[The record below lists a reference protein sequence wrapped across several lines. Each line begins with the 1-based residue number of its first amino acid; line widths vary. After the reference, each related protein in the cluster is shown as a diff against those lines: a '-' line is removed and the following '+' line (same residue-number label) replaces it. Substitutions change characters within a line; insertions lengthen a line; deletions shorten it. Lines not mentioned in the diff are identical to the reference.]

1 MYNHA
6 IRKHEKEMKDMSV
19 LFKAYCRVYQKT
31 LKLAMNFLDWSEPE
45 LLKGAGA
52 VKKLP
57 SAVKAK
63 KVDNVLVV
71 TDKGL
76 TGLHLLD
83 GLYESLD
90 AQGVKYTVYDGVQP
104 NPTIDNIETAVELYQ
119 NNSCNGII
127 AFGGGSPM
135 DCAKACGARIVRPKK
150 TVPELR
156 GQLKVLKKLP
166 PLFAVPTTAGTGS
179 ETTIAA
185 VVSNPV
191 THEKNAINDP
201 RLRPVM
207 AVLDPELTVGLPQKI
222 TSTTG
227 MDALTHAVEAYIGHS
242 NTKTTRRAAEEATK
256 LIGENLLTAYE
267 DGKNLTAR
275 GNMLEGSYLA
285 GLAFTRAYVGYVH
298 SIAHNLG
305 GMYGTPHGLANAVIL
320 PYVLDYYGK
329 TAWKPL
335 AKLAKISGFV
345 ETANRSNEEIAN
357 AFIARIREMN
367 AAMNIPEKFDFIK
380 EEDIPLIAQ
389 RALKEGNPLYPVPKI
404 MDQADCE
411 AVIRRL
417 MA

>member
-1 MYNHA
+1 
-6 IRKHEKEMKDMSV
+6 MSV
-19 LFKAYCRVYQKT
+19 LFKAYCRAYQKAF
-31 LKLAMNFLDWSEPE
+31 KVAVNFLDWSEPE
-45 LLKGAGA
+45 LIKGAGSI
-52 VKKLP
+52 KKLP
-57 SAVKAK
+57 AAIRSKG
-63 KVDNVLVV
+63 VDNVLVV

-76 TGLHLLD
+76 MSLNLLD
-83 GLYESLD
+83 SLF
-90 AQGVKYTVYDGVQP
+90 AALKEENISYTVFDGVQP
-104 NPTIDNIETAVELYQ
+104 NPTINNIEDALELYKS
-119 NNSCNGII
+119 NKCNGIV

-135 DCAKACGARIVRPKK
+135 DCAKACGARVARPNK
-150 TVPELR
+150 TIPELR
-156 GQLKVLKKLP
+156 GQLKVIKKIP

-201 RLRPVM
+201 RLRPKM
-207 AVLDPELTVGLPQKI
+207 AVLDPELTTGLPQKI

-242 NTKTTRRAAEEATK
+242 NTKGTKRAAEKATRMIFDNI
-256 LIGENLLTAYE
+256 LVAYNE
-267 DGKNLTAR
+267 GKNLEAR
-275 GNMLEGSYLA
+275 QNMLEASYFA

-335 AKLAKISGFV
+335 AKLAD
-345 ETANRSNEEIAN
+345 IAGMDTMGMN
-357 AFIARIREMN
+357 NQQKAELFIARIRELN
-367 AAMNIPEKFDFIK
+367 ELMNIPSKFDFIK
-380 EEDIPLIAQ
+380 EEDVPLIAQ

-404 MDQADCE
+404 MDQKDCE
-411 AVIRRL
+411 ALIRQL